1 MTGQETGNGYIPHRA
16 DESLGQRAGRVA
28 RDAAATPEYREAP
41 APPQML
47 ADAEGAFTDFCFVS
61 FKHQNQIREAEPGGN
76 PFAILDAGWSAARD
90 AGALRAYEGKVV
102 FPLPTLRADGKTPIE
117 VSIKHQER
125 IEEGRLPWYVSYV
138 NAYVKPAGA
147 SGGSPS
153 KAIEE
158 FAWLGS
164 WEDFLADL
172 EEAALPEHWDF
183 ADESPVPAGRERA
196 ILKSYI
202 CTTFYRLKMEDKVA
216 IAGDG
221 SLAAFNT
228 GLVND
233 RYDDLFACFR
243 PSTGGIPWE
252 FAGFAAAGSR
262 GLGKQLVSLFNPLP
276 EPPRY
281 FQRKEDMLY
290 DLDKELIID
299 YDHVI
304 LDNMARLP
312 LEFLEEELRGCD
324 EATEL
329 IGDIRAASDR
339 DARAEAYRGLS
350 ALVDDDA
357 RLFRRLRARLDD
369 AVDTAKRRVRWNFKT
384 AIPSYYPR
392 GNTMSL
398 LLPLCLLR
406 DNEVDAALV
415 VQLMPS
421 GNYQGQTI
429 LTMRQ
434 AYTNARLICRPDS
447 DWLTPLNVAPAGDAE
462 DER

>member
-1 MTGQETGNGYIPHRA
+1 MTGQETGSIPRSTGETL
-16 DESLGQRAGRVA
+16 DQRTA
-28 RDAAATPEYREAP
+28 RIARETASTQEYREAP
-41 APPQML
+41 APEQML
-47 ADAEGAFTDFCFVS
+47 LDAEGAFRSFCFAS
-61 FKHQNQIREAEPGGN
+61 FKSRNQIEEAEPGAD
-76 PFAILDAGWSAARD
+76 PFDVLDAGWRAARE
-90 AGALRAYEGKVV
+90 AGALRVYEGKVI
-102 FPLPTLRADGKTPIE
+102 FPLPALRADGRTPIE
-117 VSIKHQER
+117 VSIKHQEHG
-125 IEEGRLPWYVSYV
+125 EEGRLPWFVSYV
-138 NAYVKPAGA
+138 NAYVKPAA
-147 SGGSPS
+147 AAASPS

-164 WEDFLADL
+164 WEEFLADL
-172 EEAALPEHWDF
+172 EEAALPEQWDF
-183 ADESPVPAGRERA
+183 ADGTPVPAGRERA

-202 CTTFYRLKMEDKVA
+202 CTTFYRLMKEGKVA
-216 IAGDG
+216 IAADK
-221 SLAAFNT
+221 SFAAFNT

-233 RYDDLFACFR
+233 RYDDLFACFK
-243 PSTGGIPWE
+243 PSDGAIYWK

-262 GLGKQLVSLFNPLP
+262 GLGKQVVSLFNPLP
-276 EPPRY
+276 EPPCY

-290 DLDKELIID
+290 DLGKELIID

-304 LDNMARLP
+304 LDNLARLP

-324 EATEL
+324 EAMEAV
-329 IGDIRAASDR
+329 DAIRSAADR
-339 DARAEAYRGLS
+339 DARTAAFRKLS
-350 ALVDDDA
+350 ELIDDDA

-447 DWLTPLNVAPAGDAE
+447 DWLTPHNVAPADDADE
-462 DER
+462 DR